1 MQEVEEST
9 DKPEPTP
16 HNEAIALG
24 EKLLKER
31 PDSALVHVN
40 LMDAYFKIKEQDS
53 INLLKSNL
61 HAKMAMICGHNTGYV
76 QHRLV
81 VNLESMW
88 LIENAIQVCEIVLNP
103 SFHFSKHGAGT
114 KDEYAKGWNGYRT
127 KYKKAN
133 PLTRPCISPRATSL
147 RHSSR

>member
-1 MQEVEEST
+1 
-9 DKPEPTP
+9 
-16 HNEAIALG
+16 
-24 EKLLKER
+24 
-31 PDSALVHVN
+31 
-40 LMDAYFKIKEQDS
+40 MDAYFKIREQDS

-114 KDEYAKGWNGYRT
+114 KDEYAQRLERLQNKVQKSKPIDETLYFSKSDIAQT
-127 KYKKAN
+127 FK
-133 PLTRPCISPRATSL
+133 
-147 RHSSR
+147 

>member
-9 DKPEPTP
+9 EKPEPTP

-40 LMDAYFKIKEQDS
+40 LMDAYFKIREQDS

-114 KDEYAKGWNGYRT
+114 KDEYAQRLERLQNKVQKSKPIDETLYFSKSDIAQT
-127 KYKKAN
+127 FK
-133 PLTRPCISPRATSL
+133 
-147 RHSSR
+147 